1 MLKLADLCLK
11 GENIMTRKEARENCF
26 KLLFEY
32 EVQKISAKE
41 ALDLFYELTDDVD
54 EQSDYINSTV
64 ETTIENIEKID
75 SVIEE
80 YSKGWKISRLAK
92 VTLAVLRV
100 AVCELLFMDDIP
112 DSIAI
117 NEAIDIAKK
126 YNDEKSGKFVNGILS
141 SVYKSKEQ

>member
-1 MLKLADLCLK
+1 
-11 GENIMTRKEARENCF
+11 MTRKDARENCF

-32 EVQKISAKE
+32 EVQKITAQE
-41 ALDLFYELTDDVD
+41 ALDLFYELTEDV
-54 EQSDYINSTV
+54 EGQVDYINNTV
-64 ETTIENIEKID
+64 TTTIENIKNID

-80 YSKGWKISRLAK
+80 FSKDWKISRLAK

-100 AVCELLFMDDIP
+100 GICEILYMDDIA

-117 NEAIDIAKK
+117 NEAVEIAKK

-141 SVYKSKEQ
+141 SVYKSKEK

>member
-1 MLKLADLCLK
+1 
-11 GENIMTRKEARENCF
+11 MTRKDARENCF

-32 EVQKISAKE
+32 EVQKLTAEE
-41 ALDLFYELTDDVD
+41 ALDLFYELTDDV
-54 EQSDYINSTV
+54 EGQVDYINETV
-64 ETTIENIEKID
+64 KTAIANIEKID

-80 YSKGWKISRLAK
+80 FSKDWKISRLAK

-100 AVCELLFMDDIP
+100 GICEILYMDDIA

-117 NEAIDIAKK
+117 NEAVEIAKK

>member
-1 MLKLADLCLK
+1 
-11 GENIMTRKEARENCF
+11 MTRKEARENCF

>member
-1 MLKLADLCLK
+1 
-11 GENIMTRKEARENCF
+11 MTRKEARENCF

-41 ALDLFYELTDDVD
+41 ALDLFYELTEDTKN
-54 EQSDYINSTV
+54 QADYINSTV
-64 ETTIENIEKID
+64 ETAILNVEEIDKI
-75 SVIEE
+75 IEE

-100 AVCELLFMDDIP
+100 GICELLYMDDIA
-112 DSIAI
+112 DSVAI
-117 NEAIDIAKK
+117 NEAVEIAKK